1 MPLITK
7 LVRLLL
13 IITCAAE
20 GIFFLVLAYVW
31 FDIDRG
37 FNSQWFPWNLRRN
50 VFSFTLGL
58 LFAIAAYLV
67 LKKRILAQYL
77 SGFLFIFLIC
87 WVFRDVFF
95 ETPRNLGIL
104 NWSLVPVLGLVFVIM
119 LWNDNNVWHRR
130 SIA

>member
-1 MPLITK
+1 MPFITK
-7 LVRLLL
+7 LIRLLL

-20 GIFFLVLAYVW
+20 GIFFLGLAYVW

-77 SGFLFIFLIC
+77 SGFLFIFLMC

-95 ETPRNLGIL
+95 ETPHNLGIL
-104 NWSLVPVLGLVFVIM
+104 IWALMPLLGLAFVII